1 MMQSVWA
8 VTYYDI
14 GDDPVVTIFDN
25 KPAALK
31 WYEGCLGKHDRV
43 NIDEAP
49 VYKFCKSIEEIKETC
64 CI

>member
-31 WYEGCLGKHDRV
+31 WYECLLGKHDRV
-43 NIDEAP
+43 NIDETP
-49 VYKFCKSIEEIKETC
+49 VYKFCNSVEEIKETLF
-64 CI
+64 